1 MADFEIKGGVA
12 IIPDGTKKIKECA
25 FLDCTSLKSITIPE
39 SVTEIGYCAF
49 DGCTS
54 LVAINVPAKRS
65 RNYKWYLRPIVYDKV
80 VELAPEK
87 ETKK

>member
-1 MADFEIKGGVA
+1 MAQFEIKDGVA
-12 IIPDGTKKIKECA
+12 IIPDGT
-25 FLDCTSLKSITIPE
+25 
-39 SVTEIGYCAF
+39 TEIGYDAF
-49 DGCTS
+49 KGCTS

-80 VELAPEK
+80 VELASEK